1 MIRLKATFL
10 LLLTLLGFS
19 NCQPN
24 HRFEYTDPDGDCIKI
39 MLELHVEIMYN
50 KTDGNTAITTV
61 PGLNYSSDVMY
72 SCDGR
77 TASLDLVWS
86 DDFYLTLDFGANGM
100 MNQWNLTKLT
110 FEYQNANG
118 NPHFTDPLY
127 DSDTMEGTG
136 EAIEKIGWGRSYRC
150 STGISYKL
158 EGMGNAR
165 MTFPYIHVQVF
176 NFTST
181 GDFSSGPECG
191 SDDDDDAALYIALG
205 AGIGGGL
212 GLLLL
217 IAIVGYC
224 YWSTHRRRRDYTPI
238 SK

>member
-1 MIRLKATFL
+1 MSF
-10 LLLTLLGFS
+10 
-19 NCQPN
+19 
-24 HRFEYTDPDGDCIKI
+24 
-39 MLELHVEIMYN
+39 
-50 KTDGNTAITTV
+50 TTW
-61 PGLNYSSDVMY
+61 D
-72 SCDGR
+72 
-77 TASLDLVWS
+77 
-86 DDFYLTLDFGANGM
+86 
-100 MNQWNLTKLT
+100 
-110 FEYQNANG
+110 
-118 NPHFTDPLY
+118 FTD

-181 GDFSSGPECG
+181 GDFSSGTQVSKTAQLILLLFLGPECG